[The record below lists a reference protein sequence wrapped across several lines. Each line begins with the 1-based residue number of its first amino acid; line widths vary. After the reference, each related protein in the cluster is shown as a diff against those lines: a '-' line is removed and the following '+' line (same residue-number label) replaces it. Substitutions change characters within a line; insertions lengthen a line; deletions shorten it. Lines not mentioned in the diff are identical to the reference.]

1 MSNTVEV
8 KEKISCHHC
17 GDECVGKHPVV
28 EEHHFCC
35 EGCKTVYYLLL
46 NNGLSQYYNLNQ
58 LPGISKKKSVTKD
71 YSFLNEEEIRQ
82 NIIRSSIEGIASV
95 QFDLPGI
102 HCSSCIWLLENLYK
116 INKGINNVQVNFLK
130 KEATIRF
137 NEKELPLS
145 ELASLLDFIGYAPAF
160 NLATSEQKTNT
171 PSINK
176 SQWLKIGVA
185 GFCFGNIMLLS
196 FPDYLGS
203 VQEDIAKY
211 FRWLL
216 VVFSIPVMFFSGK
229 EFLVSAWKKLRIFSL
244 GVDVPIAIGMLTLFT
259 RSLYEIIAGTGVG
272 YLDSLSGF
280 VFFLLIGR
288 SFQDFTLQ
296 TISFE
301 RDFKSYFPISTLVQ
315 KGKAWISTSLK
326 NLNKD
331 QIILV
336 KNQEIIP
343 CDSTLLSPS
352 SKIDYSFVTG
362 ESNMVSAKKGD
373 LIFAGGRHFGSAI
386 KLKVQ
391 KKVAQSYLTS
401 LWNQDHYEKS
411 TEKPF
416 AFIDKIGTYFTLIIL
431 SIALLTFLYWYFND
445 PSIAFSA
452 TTAVLI
458 IACPCV
464 IALSVPFIYGNA
476 LRVLPIY
483 GVYVKDISALV
494 MLDRIKNVV
503 FDKTG
508 TITDNTHRKV
518 IYNGKKLTSEEK
530 INIKT
535 LALQSGH
542 PLSQSIA
549 ESIAEY
555 TEIELEEF
563 KEFPG
568 MGIQGKVENNHLR
581 LGSSEFLFNTKVK
594 SYNQEVLIEYNGEY
608 LGKFEFDNQIRPGI
622 KKAFTYWDG
631 DIRLQLLSG
640 DSAREDQ
647 KMKAL
652 FPDESQ
658 RNYNQKP
665 IDKLNFVKEL
675 QKEGP
680 VMMIGD
686 GLNDAGA
693 LRQSNVGMVIADQ
706 QNNFSPACDII
717 LNADQIENLSGMFKY
732 GKYLK
737 KALIGAFGLAFL
749 YNTIGLFFAVQG
761 LLSPV
766 VAAIL
771 MPISSISVILYGVA
785 LSSLTAKNIFKKEE
799 KILH

>member
-17 GDECVGKHPVV
+17 GDDCVGKHPVV
-28 EEHHFCC
+28 EDHHFCC

-58 LPGISKKKSVTKD
+58 LPGISKKKSETKD
-71 YSFLNEEEIRQ
+71 YSFLNEVEIKE
-82 NIIRSSIEGIASV
+82 NIIRSSIDGIASV
-95 QFDLPGI
+95 QFELPSI

-116 INKGINNVQVNFLK
+116 INQGIKSVQVNFLR

-137 NEKELPLS
+137 YENDFSLP

-160 NLATSEQKTNT
+160 NLATAEEKTNT

-203 VQEDIAKY
+203 VQADIAKY

-216 VVFSIPVMFFSGK
+216 VLFAIPVMLYSGR

-244 GVDVPIAIGMLTLFT
+244 GVDVPIALGMVTLFT

-288 SFQDFTLQ
+288 SFQDYTLQ

-315 KGKAWISTSLK
+315 KGKSWISTSLK

-343 CDSTLLSPS
+343 CDSILLSAS

-362 ESNMVSAKKGD
+362 ESNMISAKKGD
-373 LIFAGGRHFGSAI
+373 MIFAGGRHFGTAI

-391 KKVAQSYLTS
+391 KKVAHSYLTS

-411 TEKPF
+411 ADKPF
-416 AFIDKIGTYFTLIIL
+416 GIIDSIGTYFTLIIL
-431 SIALLTFLYWYFND
+431 AIALATFVFWYINN
-445 PSIAFSA
+445 PSFAFSA

-476 LRVLPIY
+476 LRILPKY
-483 GVYVKDISALV
+483 GIYVKDIAALV
-494 MLDRIKNVV
+494 TLERILNVV

-518 IYNGKKLTSEEK
+518 IYKGKELSTQEK
-530 INIKT
+530 IFIKT
-535 LALQSGH
+535 LALHSGH
-542 PLSQSIA
+542 PLSQSIV
-549 ESIAEY
+549 ENISEY
-555 TEIELEEF
+555 IEDDLDEF
-563 KEFPG
+563 NEFPG
-568 MGIQGKVENNHLR
+568 LGIEGMVQNNRLR
-581 LGSSEFLFNTKVK
+581 LGSSEFILDSKVV
-594 SYNQEVLIEYNGEY
+594 SDTQEVLIEYNGEY

-622 KKAFTYWDG
+622 EKAISNWNQDVG
-631 DIRLQLLSG
+631 IQLLSG

-647 KMKAL
+647 KMKIL
-652 FPDESQ
+652 FPKKSQ

-665 IDKLNFVKEL
+665 IDKLNFVKKL
-675 QKEGP
+675 QRSGP

-693 LRQSNVGMVIADQ
+693 LRQSDVGMVIADQ

-717 LNADQIENLSGMFKY
+717 LAADQITNLAGLFRY
-732 GKYLK
+732 GKLLK

-771 MPISSISVILYGVA
+771 MPISSISVILYGVSI
-785 LSSLTAKNIFKKEE
+785 SSLSAKSIFKRED
-799 KILH
+799 